1 MIIDDR
7 DRQSYSYIS
16 VVSLNITIIKSTF
29 ITGIPNYIQYTVVP
43 WYPWGI
49 ISRTLNCGPQNIVF
63 KKSLANSRL
72 FKFSPVLSSRSF
84 IVFVLQLCLW
94 SILVWFLWKVKELC
108 VYFFFACRCP
118 FVPASCVEKTVLSPL
133 ICLCSFVKDLL
144 TVFVYF
150 WTLFSLIY
158 LSVLLA
164 VQTVLFEQNK
174 QVL

>member
-108 VYFFFACRCP
+108 VYFFFLHVDVHLFQHR
-118 FVPASCVEKTVLSPL
+118 VLKRRSFL
-133 ICLCSFVKDLL
+133 HWFAFALSSRICWL
-144 TVFVYF
+144 
-150 WTLFSLIY
+150 Y
-158 LSVLLA
+158 LSISGLY
-164 VQTVLFEQNK
+164 FH
-174 QVL
+174 